1 LATFT
6 PKGAPYSRQRK
17 WPVGCTL
24 NGGAVAESRAPR
36 ANRSALANYY
46 VQKPIRYSRDIEL
59 ALFSD
64 ARLEEPNAVTAS
76 LNEAVRAAAD
86 RVPTCPA
93 AGRQRKPL

>member
-1 LATFT
+1 MKKIGEVHARRSTSNPSTKVAYRPHL
-6 PKGAPYSRQRK
+6 Y
-17 WPVGCTL
+17 
-24 NGGAVAESRAPR
+24 GGAVAESRAPR
-36 ANRSALANYY
+36 ANGSALAK
-46 VQKPIRYSRDIEL
+46 KPIRYSRDIEL

-76 LNEAVRAAAD
+76 LNEAVRVAAD